1 MALHPHLS
9 DLNRS
14 HPSQTRHSVAVRPA
28 TNIAL
33 HVTNAIAFAEQLD
46 LLKTP
51 STEEVYRYIGTCP
64 AYGCVNGRYATIEPD
79 TLVVILDLTHSLP
92 DLVYVRPVAGAEN
105 WKDGLAVKRIDLSW
119 I

>member
-1 MALHPHLS
+1 M
-9 DLNRS
+9 RS
-14 HPSQTRHSVAVRPA
+14 LLPSNWICSKHQVRKKSID
-28 TNIAL
+28 IA
-33 HVTNAIAFAEQLD
+33 
-46 LLKTP
+46 
-51 STEEVYRYIGTCP
+51 TCP

-105 WKDGLAVKRIDLSW
+105 WKDGLAVKRIELSW